1 MDSMVILEFESL
13 FPGEKAN
20 SLEEY
25 LHGGDKEIILKL
37 ATLNLRKTDDFQDTL
52 KFIFGPYNANFVDE
66 LYDKID
72 NLNGHGDSKIILNP
86 WSSLK
91 LFERQIPIP
100 DNAATQTDEE
110 FEKNVL
116 KGYLVLNSELTRN
129 QLQASISVK
138 GLDIKIQLP
147 ALYFCMH
154 FLLHDKVNYNLHD
167 TWITQ
172 CIKAIYLFQFIESNA
187 ELQLLLSKL
196 LEHFGQ
202 PNWREYLKEIIH
214 LAGLAKGG
222 KQDTYNDI
230 VIENNNRFEDAC
242 NFLEKLAVTEIDPLV
257 SFDFLTVRSKPF
269 YKIAEGRYRVIFNL
283 FVVEKIFTGQ
293 YFILRDINASLPEA
307 DKVSNLRS
315 LFTNEFSEQ
324 IMLYRA
330 VKSIY
335 PNKGVQFTGEEMKTP
350 EFNAEP
356 DFYLRKGR
364 NILLFESKDFL
375 ILADIKESC
384 DFNTI
389 EPEVAKT
396 LYGGIINGKQKN
408 GAILQLINNIK
419 RVLKKEFTPDTDY
432 KYRDVYI
439 YPIIITH
446 HSQYDTGGLN
456 MLAQIWFQEEVE
468 KLETEDL
475 FINRIKPLTIINI
488 DTLLLF
494 ENGLRD
500 NIYLHDAIDLYHEY
514 IKILPGITLKSEDV
528 AKEYVKKPLIS
539 FSNFIS
545 SEFKNRGLY
554 TIPKALDNLKM
565 DLFAD
570 ITDLN

>member
-1 MDSMVILEFESL
+1 MDSMAILEFESL
-13 FPGEKAN
+13 FPGEKPN

-52 KFIFGPYNANFVDE
+52 KTIFGPYNANFVDE
-66 LYDKID
+66 LYDQID
-72 NLNGHGDSKIILNP
+72 NLNSHDDIKIILNP

-100 DNAATQTDEE
+100 ENAATQTDEE

-129 QLQASISVK
+129 QSQAGNSVK
-138 GLDIKIQLP
+138 DLNIKIRLP
-147 ALYFCMH
+147 AMYFCMH
-154 FLLHDKVNYNLHD
+154 FLLDDKVNYNIHD

-172 CIKAIYLFQFIESNA
+172 SIKAIYLFNFMESNPA
-187 ELQLLLSKL
+187 LQLLLTKL

-202 PNWREYLKEIIH
+202 PNWREYLKETIH
-214 LAGLAKGG
+214 LAALAKDGM
-222 KQDTYNDI
+222 QDTYNDI
-230 VIENNNRFEDAC
+230 VIENNNRYEVVC
-242 NFLEKLAVTEIDPLV
+242 SFLEKLAVNESDCLEA
-257 SFDFLTVRSKPF
+257 FDFLTTRSKPF
-269 YKIAEGRYRVIFNL
+269 YKVDEGRYRIIFTL

-293 YFILRDINASLPEA
+293 YFILRDINDTLLA
-307 DKVSNLRS
+307 DKVPNLRG
-315 LFTNEFSEQ
+315 LFTDEFSEH
-324 IMLYRA
+324 IMLYLA
-330 VKSIY
+330 VKAIY
-335 PNKGVQFTGEEMKTP
+335 PNKGVQFTGEAMKP
-350 EFNAEP
+350 LLFNAEP
-356 DFYLRKGR
+356 DFYLRKGN

-375 ILADIKESC
+375 ISANIKESC
-384 DFNTI
+384 DFNKI
-389 EPEVAKT
+389 EPALKKT
-396 LYGGIINGKQKN
+396 LYGEIANGKQKN

-419 RVLKKEFTPDTDY
+419 RILMKEFTPDTNY

-446 HSQYDTGGLN
+446 HSQYDTHGLN
-456 MLAQIWFQEEVE
+456 MLAQIWFSEEIKKIEAEGIFV
-468 KLETEDL
+468 
-475 FINRIKPLTIINI
+475 NRIKPLTIINI
-488 DTLLLF
+488 DSLLLF

-500 NIYLHDAIDLYHEY
+500 NIYLHDAINMYHED
-514 IKILPGITLKSEDV
+514 IKILPGITLNSEDA
-528 AKEYVKKPLIS
+528 AKEYVKKPLTA

-554 TIPKALDNLKM
+554 TLPKALDNLKM

-570 ITDLN
+570 ETDLN